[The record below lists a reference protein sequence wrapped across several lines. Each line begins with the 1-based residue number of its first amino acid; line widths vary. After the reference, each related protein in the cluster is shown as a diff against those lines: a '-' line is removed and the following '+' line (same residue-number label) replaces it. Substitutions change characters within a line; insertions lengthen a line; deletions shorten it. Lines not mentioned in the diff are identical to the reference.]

1 MTRNNLYLIG
11 SGDFSYEVADYI
23 LHDKNYQN
31 FYKKISILEFV
42 LDNNKLILKK
52 KREFDKKNDFFL
64 ITVSNSLIREIIYKN
79 FIKKNSY
86 KLTKFIHKSA
96 EISKNSRISQGNI
109 IAPFVQISNNSVIGK
124 CNIINS
130 HCVVGHDAK
139 ISNFCNISP
148 GAKILGHAQINKH
161 VMIGSNSTIGQG
173 VKIRYKTK
181 ISSNLFINKNI
192 SNNKLIYSNDLR
204 QI

>member
-1 MTRNNLYLIG
+1 MIRNNLYLIG

-31 FYKKISILEFV
+31 FYKISILEFV
-42 LDNNKLILKK
+42 LDNNKIIFKK
-52 KREFDKKNDFFL
+52 KKKFNKKDYFL
-64 ITVSNSLIREIIYKN
+64 ITVSNSIVREIIYNN

-96 EISKNSRISQGNI
+96 EISENSKISQGNI
-109 IAPFVQISNNSVIGK
+109 VAPFAQISNKAVIGK

-173 VKIRYKTK
+173 VKIGYKSK

-192 SNNKLIYSNDLR
+192 SYNKLIYSNDLR

>member
-96 EISKNSRISQGNI
+96 EISKNSRIS
-109 IAPFVQISNNSVIGK
+109 
-124 CNIINS
+124 
-130 HCVVGHDAK
+130 
-139 ISNFCNISP
+139 
-148 GAKILGHAQINKH
+148 
-161 VMIGSNSTIGQG
+161 
-173 VKIRYKTK
+173 
-181 ISSNLFINKNI
+181 
-192 SNNKLIYSNDLR
+192 
-204 QI
+204 